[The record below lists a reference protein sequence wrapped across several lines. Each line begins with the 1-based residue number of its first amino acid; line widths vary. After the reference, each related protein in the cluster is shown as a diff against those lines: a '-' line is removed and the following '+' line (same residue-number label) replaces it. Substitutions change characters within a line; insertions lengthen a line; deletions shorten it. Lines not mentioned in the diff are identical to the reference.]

1 MASIAP
7 LTRNDHIVIVGAGV
21 FGLST
26 AVHLAKRGYHN
37 ITVYD
42 KHSHDD
48 SQFSYF
54 KGADSASADVNKI
67 IRSAYGG
74 VDIYQDLSLE
84 AITHWHHWNHKLRD
98 GDDLPPGLTKDDR
111 VFVPNGNLSMT
122 DAADI
127 TDFDK
132 ATIAS
137 MEAAGYPLSQLDVT
151 NPRDRAAAV
160 QKGFGFAID
169 PFGREK
175 KGQSNAAVLDTTGGT
190 AIADKACRL
199 FCMRLDVCMCGLS
212 LTPCEK
218 RSRASNMTA
227 LSVIVSPELRRQMEY
242 AQWVEW
248 WTVRLC

>member
-1 MASIAP
+1 M
-7 LTRNDHIVIVGAGV
+7 IVGAGV

-175 KGQSNAAVLDTTGGT
+175 KDRAMLLFWIQRAAPQSQIKLAVS
-190 AIADKACRL
+190 C
-199 FCMRLDVCMCGLS
+199 CMRLDVWVCGLS
-212 LTPCEK
+212 LTPCAE
-218 RSRASNMTA
+218 RSKASNMTA
-227 LSVIVSPELRRQMEY
+227 LGAIVLQEL
-242 AQWVEW
+242 
-248 WTVRLC
+248 